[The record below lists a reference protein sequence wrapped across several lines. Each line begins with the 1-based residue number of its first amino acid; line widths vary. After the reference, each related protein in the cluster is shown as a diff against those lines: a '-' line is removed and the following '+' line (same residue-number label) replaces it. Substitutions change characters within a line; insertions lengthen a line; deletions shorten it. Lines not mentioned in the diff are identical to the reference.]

1 MGSVTSYAR
10 TDLACESKLEGYTE
24 FVRDGVRVTA
34 LTVDQAAG
42 KRSSRAPGRYVTV
55 ECGQVRLWDNARA
68 ETVTEILAEELKS
81 FTERLCGKA
90 VTKETKLLV
99 CGLGNRHIT
108 PDALGPSVADK
119 VTVTRHVTGN
129 GGLFDALGCSRVAA
143 IQPGV
148 LGQTGIEAA
157 DIIRG
162 AAESVRPDVIIA
174 VDALAARS
182 CARLASTVQI
192 SDSGIQPGSGIGNRR
207 TAITKDS
214 VGFPVIALGV
224 PTVVDSS
231 TLVYDA
237 LEEGGVSE
245 ISPTLRE
252 VLENGRRFFVSPKE
266 SDVLVEEMSTLLAAA
281 IDRCFGA
288 EFKSS

>member
-1 MGSVTSYAR
+1 MGSLTAYAR
-10 TDLACESKLEGYTE
+10 TDLACESKFEGYTE
-24 FVRDGVRVTA
+24 FVREGVRVTA
-34 LTVDQAAG
+34 LTVDQAMGELAA
-42 KRSSRAPGRYVTV
+42 RAPGRYVTV
-55 ECGQVRLWDNARA
+55 ECGQIRLWDGAKA
-68 ETVTEILAEELKS
+68 ETVTEILAEELRR
-81 FTERLCGKA
+81 FTLRLSGKPI
-90 VTKETKLLV
+90 TKETRLLV

-119 VTVTRHVTGN
+119 VTVTHHVTGN
-129 GGLFDALGCSRVAA
+129 GGIFDALGCSRVAA

-157 DIIRG
+157 EVIRG
-162 AAESVRPDVIIA
+162 AAESIKPDVIIA

-182 CARLASTVQI
+182 CSRLASTIQI

-207 TAITKDS
+207 TAISKET

-237 LEEGGVSE
+237 LEEAGVHE
-245 ISPTLRE
+245 ISPALRD

-266 SDVLVEEMSTLLAAA
+266 SDILVEEMSTLLAAA
-281 IDRCFGA
+281 IDRSFGS
-288 EFKSS
+288 EFVS